1 MTMVKTINY
10 MATSW
15 RKEIKIDAKANTIA
29 DLEDFTSEDLDGQTI
44 EELSTANSFEKEAK
58 AS

>member
-1 MTMVKTINY
+1 